1 MKPRTRAVTRASAF
15 GTAGVLGIGLLL
27 LSGSAESAPA
37 QYGIL
42 AQMKPTGNLQSADA
56 RLSVH
61 ATMTAK
67 TQAASGGGITLR
79 SHIDT
84 PLGCA
89 SDTIFEN
96 GFDP

>member
-1 MKPRTRAVTRASAF
+1 MTRASAVSA
-15 GTAGVLGIGLLL
+15 AGALGIGLLL
-27 LSGSAESAPA
+27 SGTVESAQSA
-37 QYGIL
+37 QYGVL
-42 AQMKPTGNLQSADA
+42 AQVKPTGTLQSADA

-61 ATMTAK
+61 AVLTAK
-67 TQAASGGGITLR
+67 PHAPSGGGITMT
-79 SHIDT
+79 SHIDI